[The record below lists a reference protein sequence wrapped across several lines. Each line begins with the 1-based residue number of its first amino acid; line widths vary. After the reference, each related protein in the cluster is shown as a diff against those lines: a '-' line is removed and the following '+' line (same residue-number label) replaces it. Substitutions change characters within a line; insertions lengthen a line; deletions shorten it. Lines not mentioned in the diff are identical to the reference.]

1 MAADE
6 PGPMLALWLSRGTAF
21 HQVIL
26 HLPSGI
32 KLNAL
37 SEVDLELQEP
47 MEMALSIM
55 ENRKEHFILVDPRS
69 NQTVGAGTLINAL
82 G

>member
-1 MAADE
+1 MDCSSYSFC
-6 PGPMLALWLSRGTAF
+6 LSSGKFTQ
-21 HQVIL
+21 HP
-26 HLPSGI
+26 PSGI

-47 MEMALSIM
+47 MDMALSIM